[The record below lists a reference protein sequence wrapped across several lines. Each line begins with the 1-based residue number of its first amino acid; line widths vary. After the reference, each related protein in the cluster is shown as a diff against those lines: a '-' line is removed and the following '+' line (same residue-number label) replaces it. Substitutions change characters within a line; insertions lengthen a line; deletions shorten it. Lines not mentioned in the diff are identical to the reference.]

1 MAFEFIFPVAAA
13 VLALTV
19 FVVGD
24 RLRPESWRQTS
35 DEASGTLVLDLIKTF
50 FTAVVAFVVVICW
63 QQYQN
68 AHNHTVAESKA
79 LVDTYLAAEGLPDT
93 DRQRVQGLVR
103 AYTEQVVGGEWA
115 VMDAERKLSPVTQD
129 TFDTLRASVT
139 AVSSSDT
146 ATSDTRAEALA
157 GLDQVAQ
164 ARHDRAVD
172 ADRGVPRFL
181 YLALFFGTVLL
192 LLSPVLSGLRVTKRS
207 VAMTALLG
215 VVVGAAVL
223 AIHNLDRPFSG
234 GNVVP
239 RDAYEYA
246 QSRFEQIGDR
256 SAKSAPAT
264 AIGAGDVP
272 HR

>member
-1 MAFEFIFPVAAA
+1 MALEFLVPVAVAA
-13 VLALTV
+13 LALTV

-79 LVDTYLAAEGLPDT
+79 LVDTYSAAQQLPGS
-93 DRQRVQGLVR
+93 DRQIIQESVR
-103 AYTEQVVGGEWA
+103 AYTEQVVSGEWA
-115 VMDAERKLSPVTQD
+115 VMDAERRLSPLTQD
-129 TFDTLRASVT
+129 TFDTLRATV
-139 AVSSSDT
+139 AALPSDD
-146 ATSDTRAEALA
+146 AAIGDPRAEALA
-157 GLDQVAQ
+157 ALDGVAQ

-172 ADRGVPRFL
+172 AGRGVPGFL
-181 YLALFFGTVLL
+181 YMALCFGTALL
-192 LLSPVLSGLRVTKRS
+192 LFSPVLSGLRVTKRS

-234 GNVVP
+234 GNLVP

-246 QSRFEQIGDR
+246 QTRFEQIGEHAPN
-256 SAKSAPAT
+256 SVPAT
-264 AIGAGDVP
+264 AIGIGDVP

>member
-1 MAFEFIFPVAAA
+1 MALEFLVPVAAA
-13 VLALTV
+13 VSALTV

-24 RLRPESWRQTS
+24 RLRPQSWRQTS

-68 AHNHTVAESKA
+68 AHNHTIAESKA
-79 LVDTYLAAEGLPDT
+79 LVDTYAAAQELPAAG
-93 DRQRVQGLVR
+93 RQLVQSSVR
-103 AYTEQVVGGEWA
+103 AYTQQVVTGEWS
-115 VMDAERKLSPVTQD
+115 VMDTDHKLSPSTQD
-129 TFDTLRASVT
+129 TFDTLRADV
-139 AVSSSDT
+139 AAMPAND
-146 ATSDTRAEALA
+146 AAAETLT
-157 GLDQVAQ
+157 GLDRVAQ
-164 ARHDRAVD
+164 ARHDRAMD
-172 ADRGVPRFL
+172 AGGGVPGFL
-181 YLALFFGTVLL
+181 YLALCFGTVLL

-207 VAMTALLG
+207 VAMTVLLG

-234 GNVVP
+234 GNRVP

-246 QSRFEQIGDR
+246 QSRFEQIGEHTPN
-256 SAKSAPAT
+256 SASAT
-264 AIGAGDVP
+264 AIGVGDVP